1 MRRPTSCCF
10 RILPTHAWGARA
22 LKMPS
27 FGGAAS
33 SCFSRTLSS
42 NEWGARVL
50 TLPQVFPDF
59 EEGGVAYDLP
69 VGTQVPEEGELFEI
83 FTDKIMVPYENLLDE
98 PVVVAKYLVDDW
110 NTVVKVGEPVA
121 IVIPNVDDL
130 PAFQAADTEGRIVIE
145 YAEGEVPRMVVIPEG
160 DALAEQP
167 QKQPSEARGAA
178 EKKERLMSPA
188 FSPEPKPRRKRT
200 PKACDSLSPSEELAS
215 PPLPIVATTTSSGSE
230 KGGSAVADGAASP
243 ANLPAPMA
251 APPGSAG
258 LRANVAADAGRYY
271 SPQWGPMVVT
281 KSPLVAKLREDQE
294 AYIAKYGLTPTTAK

>member
-1 MRRPTSCCF
+1 
-10 RILPTHAWGARA
+10 
-22 LKMPS
+22 MPN

-50 TLPQVFPDF
+50 TLPQVGGPSF
-59 EEGGVAYDLP
+59 EEGNIIDAVPL
-69 VGTQVPEEGELFEI
+69 GTQVPVEGELFGIE
-83 FTDKIMVPYENLLDE
+83 TDKIMVPYENLTDE
-98 PVVVAKYLVDDW
+98 PVVVAKYLVGDFDI
-110 NTVVKVGEPVA
+110 VKVGEPVA
-121 IVIPNVDDL
+121 IVIPDVDDF
-130 PAFQAADTEGRIVIE
+130 PAFQTADTEGRIVIE

-215 PPLPIVATTTSSGSE
+215 PPLPIVTTTTSICTTWIATTT
-230 KGGSAVADGAASP
+230 
-243 ANLPAPMA
+243 
-251 APPGSAG
+251 
-258 LRANVAADAGRYY
+258 R
-271 SPQWGPMVVT
+271 
-281 KSPLVAKLREDQE
+281 
-294 AYIAKYGLTPTTAK
+294 I

>member
-98 PVVVAKYLVDDW
+98 PVVVAKYLVDEDA
-110 NTVVKVGEPVA
+110 VVKVGEPVA

-145 YAEGEVPRMVVIPEG
+145 YAEGEVPRMVVT
-160 DALAEQP
+160 
-167 QKQPSEARGAA
+167 
-178 EKKERLMSPA
+178 
-188 FSPEPKPRRKRT
+188 KR
-200 PKACDSLSPSEELAS
+200 S
-215 PPLPIVATTTSSGSE
+215 
-230 KGGSAVADGAASP
+230 
-243 ANLPAPMA
+243 
-251 APPGSAG
+251 
-258 LRANVAADAGRYY
+258 RYY

-281 KSPLVAKLREDQE
+281 KSPLVAKLREDQG
-294 AYIAKYGLTPTTAK
+294 AYIAKYGPRPTTAK